1 MKIKNDFTLRN
12 IAGNWVALPMGDA
25 VVDFT
30 GMITLN
36 ESALLLWRTLEGGA
50 TEEELVAALLDSYD
64 ATAEQAKADV
74 DAFLLKLRQAGCLEV

>member
-12 IAGNWVALPMGDA
+12 IAGNWVALPLGDA

-36 ESALLLWRTLEGGA
+36 ESGVLLWRALEKGA
-50 TEEELVAALLDSYD
+50 CREELISALLSEYEVSEERAASD
-64 ATAEQAKADV
+64 A
-74 DAFLLKLRQAGCLEV
+74 DAFIDRLRSAGCLEE